1 MTNNENLFNQLTEQV
16 NFALIS
22 QRNIILVCA
31 FAISVATFKNTF
43 NHFMNKY
50 LVVILFGYAI
60 AVGIKSSIDFNDYIK
75 KTKKETNGNGNGN
88 GKNDDLELIDRYSS
102 WIYFTY
108 VLLIIIVIILLT
120 FGQIE
125 FFDKTHKIL
134 GTHMR

>member
-60 AVGIKSSIDFNDYIK
+60 AVGIKSIIDFNYYIK
-75 KTKKETNGNGNGN
+75 KTKKETKSSGTSGTNV
-88 GKNDDLELIDRYSS
+88 DLELIDRYSS